1 MAIVR
6 REASHAVAQQP
17 TAESWGKDVPC
28 SGSSGPF
35 VEIAELKSVACCKAR
50 ESNLGRPLFPDS
62 AFSVF
67 HAGGV
72 DFRCSW

>member
-1 MAIVR
+1 M
-6 REASHAVAQQP
+6 
-17 TAESWGKDVPC
+17 
-28 SGSSGPF
+28 SSGPFVEIADF

-67 HAGGV
+67 HVGGV
-72 DFRCSW
+72 DFRC